1 MAVEQASDR
10 EGLCVQSLTP
20 VLHRQ
25 LAIVM
30 RQDKI
35 LSKGI
40 SGIIRLLQKGCRNI
54 NGSSPVEGEL
64 TCDVFLEET
73 N

>member
-40 SGIIRLLQKGCRNI
+40 SGIIRLLQK
-54 NGSSPVEGEL
+54 VEQ
-64 TCDVFLEET
+64 V